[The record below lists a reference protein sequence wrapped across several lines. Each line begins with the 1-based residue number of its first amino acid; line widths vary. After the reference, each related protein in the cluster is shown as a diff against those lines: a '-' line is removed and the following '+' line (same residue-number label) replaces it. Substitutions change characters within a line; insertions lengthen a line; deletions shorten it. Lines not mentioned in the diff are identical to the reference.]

1 MASFFGRAF
10 GLGAL
15 DVFLTPVLM
24 KKNRLATKLTVL
36 AEIDKME
43 ALINA
48 VFQETSSI
56 GVRYFPVK
64 RRVLERTIEKLR
76 VLDKE
81 VSIKISSLDGKTVN
95 VQPEFEDCLKLAKK
109 SGRSAKEIIQLA
121 VKEYYNKRKKKA

>member
-1 MASFFGRAF
+1 
-10 GLGAL
+10 
-15 DVFLTPVLM
+15 
-24 KKNRLATKLTVL
+24 
-36 AEIDKME
+36 ME

-121 VKEYYNKRKKKA
+121 VKEYYNKHKKKA